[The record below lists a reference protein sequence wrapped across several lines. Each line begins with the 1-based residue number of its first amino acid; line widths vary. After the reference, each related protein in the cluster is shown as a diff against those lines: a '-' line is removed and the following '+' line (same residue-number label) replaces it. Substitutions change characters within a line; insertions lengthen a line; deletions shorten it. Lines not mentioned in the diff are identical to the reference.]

1 MKTDN
6 RTPGRRVIVVG
17 GGAAGMM
24 AAGQAALA
32 GAEVHLLE
40 KMDQPGRKVAI
51 TGKGRCNLT
60 NIAPLEEFIK
70 AYGPNGKF
78 LRQAFNR
85 FFNAELIE
93 FMRGLGVLLILERN
107 GRYFPQDN
115 RAETITAALA
125 NWLDSLNVDV
135 QVTSP
140 VKDILV
146 TNRECIGVTTVRG
159 VQLVSDAVIIATGGL
174 SYPET
179 GSSGDGYVM
188 ASALGH
194 TVVPTR
200 PSLVPLTV
208 AGEIGMKLQGLSLR
222 DVGLRLF
229 AGDRC
234 VADLVGDVLF
244 AHFGLSGPAIL
255 QISRFAVDALRQK
268 KPVEV
273 SLDLLPAFDERAL
286 EDRLLVE
293 AGEHGKKAIRNL
305 LAPLL
310 PSSLIPVAL
319 ELLNISPDLQAGQL
333 TADERR
339 RLRHWLKDF
348 RMVITGH
355 RSFKEAIVTAGGVSL
370 SEIDPRTMESKLIRN
385 LYFAGEVLDID
396 GQTGGYN
403 LQAAFSTG
411 WLAGRLAAGDT
422 GRP

>member
-1 MKTDN
+1 MTLG
-6 RTPGRRVIVVG
+6 RPLQRRVIVIG

-24 AAGQAALA
+24 AAGQAATA

-40 KMDQPGRKVAI
+40 KMDQLGRKVAI

-60 NIAPLEEFIK
+60 NVAPLEEFIK

-78 LRQAFNR
+78 LRQTFNR
-85 FFNAELIE
+85 FFNADLIE
-93 FMRGLGVLLILERN
+93 FMRRLGVMLILERN

-125 NWLDSLNVDV
+125 NWLDTLGVDMQITTPV
-135 QVTSP
+135 Q
-140 VKDILV
+140 DLLV
-146 TNRECIGVTTVRG
+146 SGRRCVGVTTVRDT
-159 VQLVSDAVIIATGGL
+159 QLVSDAVILATGGL

-188 ASALGH
+188 AAAVGH

-208 AGEIGMKLQGLSLR
+208 AGEVCRQLQGLSLH
-222 DVGLRLF
+222 DVGVRLF
-229 AGDRC
+229 IGERRA
-234 VADLVGDVLF
+234 AELVGDVLF
-244 AHFGLSGPAIL
+244 AHFGLSGPAVL
-255 QISRFAVDALRQK
+255 QISRQAVDALRGN

-273 SLDLLPAFDERAL
+273 SLDLLPAFDEKAL
-286 EDRLLVE
+286 DDRLLAE
-293 AGEHGKKAIRNL
+293 TGEHGKRELKNL

-310 PSSLIPVAL
+310 PASLIPVGL
-319 ELLNISPDLQAGQL
+319 ELLEIAPELPANQL
-333 TADERR
+333 TVDERR

-348 RMVITGH
+348 RLRITGH
-355 RSFKEAIVTAGGVSL
+355 RSFKEAVVTAGGVAL
-370 SEIDPRTMESKLIRN
+370 DEIDPRTLESKLIRN
-385 LYFAGEVLDID
+385 LYFAGEVLDVD

-411 WLAGRLAAGDT
+411 WLAGRSAAGHT
-422 GRP
+422 EA